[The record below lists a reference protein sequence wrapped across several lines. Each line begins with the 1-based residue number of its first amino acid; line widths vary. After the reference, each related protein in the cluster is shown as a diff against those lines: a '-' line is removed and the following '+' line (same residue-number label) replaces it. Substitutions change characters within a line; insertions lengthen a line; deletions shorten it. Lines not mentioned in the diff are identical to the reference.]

1 MNSNI
6 QIFKKQELGQVR
18 VAGDKNNPLFCLRD
32 VCDILGHTNSRKAKE
47 VIENEFEGGV
57 TQSYIG
63 VVTGKKSDGTDAI
76 QQVPMTFITEPQ
88 LYFLLMRSDLP
99 KAKPFRQWVVND
111 VLPQIRKTG
120 SYSNIKTPSNMIE
133 ALELALAQAKE
144 IESLN
149 NKIEQDKPKVAF
161 ADSVASSDDTISI
174 GQLAKLL
181 KQNGIETGRKRL
193 FDYFRKNGYLIKGK
207 SKDYNTP
214 SQKAM
219 EQGLFKIKEAV
230 INMGDKAIL
239 SLSPRVT
246 SKGQQYF
253 IEHFTANKGCMI
265 G

>member
-18 VAGDKNNPLFCLRD
+18 VAGDKNNPLFCLKD
-32 VCDILGHTNSRKAKE
+32 VCDILGIQNGSDIKSAILK
-47 VIENEFEGGV
+47 EFELPRLNLVSFDTGFGV
-57 TQSYIG
+57 KDFTM
-63 VVTGKKSDGTDAI
+63 V
-76 QQVPMTFITEPQ
+76 TEPQ
-88 LYFLLMRSDLP
+88 LYFVLMRSDKP

-144 IESLN
+144 IETLN

-253 IEHFTANKGCMI
+253 IKHFTANKECMI
-265 G
+265 GQ